1 MYCFLFSG
9 HSWLIE
15 AYAKAAPHPFA
26 SVIGQEIFQSG
37 VIPGDTDFRIFR
49 DHGKIPGKL
58 FKLLFFR
65 YLKSKIT
72 RSMHFKY
79 FAQLFTILAFCR
91 CVSYSADQI
100 YLDPTRFKQLLNDIY
115 IIIKVQ
121 RADLT
126 CDVIRKVALFVLS
139 KL

>member
-1 MYCFLFSG
+1 MLRQLHIHLPLSLDKKSFNRVSFLVTQIF
-9 HSWLIE
+9 E
-15 AYAKAAPHPFA
+15 FF
-26 SVIGQEIFQSG
+26 VIM
-37 VIPGDTDFRIFR
+37 
-49 DHGKIPGKL
+49 GKFL
-58 FKLLFFR
+58 VSFLDYYYFFR

-72 RSMHFKY
+72 RSMHFEY

-126 CDVIRKVALFVLS
+126 CDVIRKVAPFVLS